1 MDVPE
6 KVAYTARVTSTGG
19 RAGHAVSHDGS
30 LDVILADP
38 RDDSPTGT
46 TAEELFAAAYSACF
60 NDAISHVASTVGIDC
75 SGSTVT
81 TTIQLGPHGESSA
94 FSIIVE
100 VAVPGQDV
108 ASIQDLANR
117 AHQICPYSKAM
128 RGNVQVEVVAIE
140 G

>member
-6 KVAYTARVTSTGG
+6 KIAYTARVTSTGG
-19 RAGHAVSHDGS
+19 RAGHAVSADGS
-30 LDVILADP
+30 LDVILVNP
-38 RDDSPTGT
+38 RDDSGTGT

-60 NDAISHVASTVGIDC
+60 NDALSHVAHSVGLDC

-81 TTIQLGPHGESSA
+81 TTIRLGPHGESSA
-94 FSIIVE
+94 FSVLVE

-108 ASIQDLANR
+108 ATTQDLADR
-117 AHQICPYSKAM
+117 AHQICPYSKALQ
-128 RGNVQVEVVAIE
+128 GNVLVEVTAIE

>member
-6 KVAYTARVTSTGG
+6 KVTYTARVTSTGG
-19 RAGHAVSHDGS
+19 RAGHAVSDDGS

-38 RDDSPTGT
+38 RDDDGSGT

-60 NDAISHVASTVGIDC
+60 NDALAHVAHSVGLDC

-81 TTIQLGPHGESSA
+81 TTIRLGPHGESSA
-94 FSIIVE
+94 FSITVE
-100 VAVPGQDV
+100 VAIPGQD
-108 ASIQDLANR
+108 AATTQGLAER

-128 RGNVQVEVVAIE
+128 AGNVRVEVIAVE
-140 G
+140 R